1 MENNF
6 RLAGDK
12 TDTNNATLFLTTY
25 NYLEVHSTTTNAL
38 IIRTTNKIYSFV
50 SGCCISSFVV
60 VLVAM
65 SSGIIVIIILRDC
78 SKHHFVVS
86 STIVVFKINQVSSNL
101 EFQQLWQLQKIG
113 DSAKLD
119 SRIADRIRT
128 SK

>member
-12 TDTNNATLFLTTY
+12 TDTNNAALFLTTY
-25 NYLEVHSTTTNAL
+25 ILFRSTTTNAL
-38 IIRTTNKIYSFV
+38 IIRTKNKIYSFV